1 MPNAQRPQLQR
12 PEARVRLSLPFL
24 AGLATALLALSLWL
38 ISEIGGSDAWLPS
51 AWGGTGPRGTT
62 LESPPYVGL
71 EVHYKDEKP
80 RATNGPDALWVQQAT
95 TKVDDH
101 TGQLVL
107 HLENRST
114 TISHVVIYLT
124 HRPMVLAPGEK
135 ITFAGSGEL
144 KVTDKQTE
152 VGIGFHAMDDQGRY
166 VTEITSNQSM
176 MVSGLDGSQPL
187 HSSHERPGSAAG
199 KLSSITMLAPRLA
212 VYNVAP
218 GAKTDLTLRWSA
230 PSITPPASSSTLN
243 IEPWPGAY
251 SARPNGI
258 WRLDVFGGGNPSL
271 PTDLREVIALYQNG
285 ALVFKST
292 PRSTQGWR
300 TSGIVRSPWRVQLP
314 PSLLPGT
321 YDSKLLLS
329 KDGQTVAT
337 HALGVLQISPKAG
350 MWTGMNFHR
359 YPGSAEQA
367 IGPLELNHQVARS
380 FSGDGWNP
388 NVWWRGID
396 SYGWKGIDA
405 WARFHAP
412 KGEKRLLI
420 TFSGTPTWASAAP
433 QQGSGMQLPG
443 YAAPP
448 RKELFPAYGRMVRAT
463 IERLQGRVLAVE
475 CWNEP
480 DLGEFFTGTSTDM
493 ADLCGL
499 VRDNAKSVDPSIA
512 VICPQTTSV
521 RNLALVMAAK
531 TSDGRALPD
540 LCDQLGI
547 HIYGAL
553 GDDADGLPYD
563 TYSVA
568 RVVRD
573 VQTMMARHGIQKP
586 MAITEY
592 GLVTC
597 EPQPTPAHPVP
608 FARMSN
614 AEAGEALYQSL
625 ATLQANGVA
634 LVALY
639 SYDEGNNEPGCRPG
653 GSRVRMMEMA
663 GENRQ
668 QPNSSLVRR
677 FNQAVR
683 DFGAR

>member
-1 MPNAQRPQLQR
+1 M
-12 PEARVRLSLPFL
+12 S
-24 AGLATALLALSLWL
+24 
-38 ISEIGGSDAWLPS
+38 
-51 AWGGTGPRGTT
+51 
-62 LESPPYVGL
+62 
-71 EVHYKDEKP
+71 
-80 RATNGPDALWVQQAT
+80 
-95 TKVDDH
+95 
-101 TGQLVL
+101 
-107 HLENRST
+107 
-114 TISHVVIYLT
+114 
-124 HRPMVLAPGEK
+124 
-135 ITFAGSGEL
+135 
-144 KVTDKQTE
+144 
-152 VGIGFHAMDDQGRY
+152 
-166 VTEITSNQSM
+166 
-176 MVSGLDGSQPL
+176 
-187 HSSHERPGSAAG
+187 
-199 KLSSITMLAPRLA
+199 
-212 VYNVAP
+212 
-218 GAKTDLTLRWSA
+218 
-230 PSITPPASSSTLN
+230 
-243 IEPWPGAY
+243 
-251 SARPNGI
+251 
-258 WRLDVFGGGNPSL
+258 
-271 PTDLREVIALYQNG
+271 
-285 ALVFKST
+285 
-292 PRSTQGWR
+292 
-300 TSGIVRSPWRVQLP
+300 
-314 PSLLPGT
+314 
-321 YDSKLLLS
+321 
-329 KDGQTVAT
+329 
-337 HALGVLQISPKAG
+337 
-350 MWTGMNFHR
+350 TGMNFHR

-367 IGPLELNHQVARS
+367 IGPLALNHQVARRI
-380 FSGDGWNP
+380 SGDGWNP

-433 QQGSGMQLPG
+433 HQGSSMQLPG

-448 RKELFPAYGRMVRAT
+448 RKELYPAYGRMVRAT
-463 IERLQGRVLAVE
+463 VERLQGQVLAVE

-521 RNLALVMAAK
+521 RNLALVMGAK

-540 LCDQLGI
+540 LCDHLGI

-563 TYSVA
+563 AYSVA

-573 VQTMMARHGIQKP
+573 IQTILARHGIHKP
-586 MAITEY
+586 VAITEY
-592 GLVTC
+592 GLITC
-597 EPQPTPAHPVP
+597 EPHPTAAHPVP

-614 AEAGEALYQSL
+614 EEAGEALYQSL

-653 GSRVRMMEMA
+653 GSRVRMMEMH
-663 GENRQ
+663 GEGRQ
-668 QPNSSLVRR
+668 RPNPSLVGR